1 MTIIERLKTA
11 KGPLTVK
18 QVAEALGCHIM
29 TIYGWADEGKIPH
42 MRIGRRVKFG
52 GATLAVWL
60 EKRTLN

>member
-29 TIYGWADEGKIPH
+29 TIYGWVEEGKIPH
-42 MRIGRRVKFG
+42 MRIGRRVKFD

-60 EKRTLN
+60 DKRMLN